1 MAETAPRGLCEQS
14 VSKIGKRQS
23 RGLQLTLG
31 FGLKA
36 GFGFSLDVTSGLG
49 FSLDVTFGLGV
60 TLGSGES

>member
-1 MAETAPRGLCEQS
+1 M
-14 VSKIGKRQS
+14 S